1 MFSTDG
7 QQDGEENQTPTASK
21 KIRYHGTFSVYFV
34 HVLSLDPVAYVTCM
48 SEVNQDY
55 QLLQTEKKKQ
65 DISRGFL
72 FHYNLL
78 VYFLVFWRS
87 EIYNLVCNHA
97 DLDCWVSLSPP
108 RLTDGHFQACDLEKL
123 CAVLKE
129 CSSISEL
136 EWVLN
141 AYGLYLHFFFNILR
155 KCSLFVLQCCM
166 ENVVEK

>member
-7 QQDGEENQTPTASK
+7 QQHGEENQTPTASK

-72 FHYNLL
+72 FHYHLL

-87 EIYNLVCNHA
+87 EVYNLVCNHA
-97 DLDCWVSLSPP
+97 DLDCWFLFPLLDWQMVIFKPVTWRSCVQSLRNVAASLSWSES
-108 RLTDGHFQACDLEKL
+108 LTLMVFICTVFLIYWENAICLF
-123 CAVLKE
+123 
-129 CSSISEL
+129 CS
-136 EWVLN
+136 
-141 AYGLYLHFFFNILR
+141 
-155 KCSLFVLQCCM
+155 
-166 ENVVEK
+166 VVWRMW

>member
-7 QQDGEENQTPTASK
+7 QQHGEENQTPTASK

-72 FHYNLL
+72 FHYHLL
-78 VYFLVFWRS
+78 VYFLVF
-87 EIYNLVCNHA
+87 
-97 DLDCWVSLSPP
+97 
-108 RLTDGHFQACDLEKL
+108 
-123 CAVLKE
+123 
-129 CSSISEL
+129 
-136 EWVLN
+136 
-141 AYGLYLHFFFNILR
+141 
-155 KCSLFVLQCCM
+155 
-166 ENVVEK
+166 